1 MAPYALAA
9 DESCGKVKIG
19 SMDITAHESLTWK
32 YILNQL
38 ISGQDLGSRHV
49 DWAMDEIMTGST
61 PEPILASFLT
71 SLHMKGETSEELGA
85 LARGMLAKAETIDLD
100 VHAVDIV
107 GTGGDQQNTVN
118 ISTMAALVIA
128 GTGATVVKHGN
139 RASTSKSG
147 SADVLEALGIQLDM
161 PIKSVATCAR
171 QVGITFL
178 FAMTFHPSMRFVG
191 PTRKMLGIPTAFNY
205 LGPMT
210 NPARVSSSA
219 IGVAN
224 PQMVEKMAWVFANR
238 GDHALVFRGDDGL
251 DELTIATTSQ
261 IWEASGGTLQ
271 KYVFNPEGYGI
282 ERSSL
287 DNLRGGDAE
296 YNASVF
302 RAVLA
307 GEGESAKDSLHAIRN
322 AVLINAAAG
331 LMGYRKN
338 DGRSF
343 EERYTEALTDAR
355 QSIDTGAAAQVLNAW
370 VEFSHLAVETP
381 SP

>member
-1 MAPYALAA
+1 
-9 DESCGKVKIG
+9 
-19 SMDITAHESLTWK
+19 
-32 YILNQL
+32 
-38 ISGQDLGSRHV
+38 
-49 DWAMDEIMTGST
+49 
-61 PEPILASFLT
+61 
-71 SLHMKGETSEELGA
+71 
-85 LARGMLAKAETIDLD
+85 
-100 VHAVDIV
+100 
-107 GTGGDQQNTVN
+107 
-118 ISTMAALVIA
+118 
-128 GTGATVVKHGN
+128 
-139 RASTSKSG
+139 
-147 SADVLEALGIQLDM
+147 
-161 PIKSVATCAR
+161 
-171 QVGITFL
+171 
-178 FAMTFHPSMRFVG
+178 
-191 PTRKMLGIPTAFNY
+191 
-205 LGPMT
+205 MT

-238 GDHALVFRGDDGL
+238 GDHALIFRGDDGL

-331 LMGYRKN
+331 LIAYRKN

-343 EERYTEALTDAR
+343 EERYTEALADAR

-370 VEFSHLAVETP
+370 VEFSHLVVETP

>member
-1 MAPYALAA
+1 
-9 DESCGKVKIG
+9 
-19 SMDITAHESLTWK
+19 
-32 YILNQL
+32 
-38 ISGQDLGSRHV
+38 
-49 DWAMDEIMTGST
+49 
-61 PEPILASFLT
+61 
-71 SLHMKGETSEELGA
+71 
-85 LARGMLAKAETIDLD
+85 
-100 VHAVDIV
+100 
-107 GTGGDQQNTVN
+107 
-118 ISTMAALVIA
+118 MAALVIA

-161 PIKSVATCAR
+161 PIKSVAACAR

-331 LMGYRKN
+331 LIAYRKN

-343 EERYTEALTDAR
+343 EERYTEALADAC

-370 VEFSHLAVETP
+370 VEFSHLVVETP